1 MPSIARVTFVAML
14 LPVILVGQQQQID
27 RRFHVGVDRP
37 VDIGARTTA
46 TVEPYLAIDPYD
58 PKHMVASVSLANQM
72 GDPRQSDGGGGTITC
87 AALASFDAGETWQRH
102 DFPERSCLDSWV
114 AILRDDHVV
123 FLAQEGSELI
133 TFRSTD
139 GGRTWTERSTSF
151 GRGFDHG
158 TMVVDRRDNA
168 LYVVA
173 SHSVRQ
179 AGGSSRSSVFIARS
193 DDGGATFD
201 TKSDVTPSSLPT
213 FPLSPV
219 VTSTGTLVVPFRN
232 LARSISSMPQPPLD
246 LTWSIAS
253 ADRSRTFSAPS
264 FVADCGSRWSSVAAD
279 ASTGPYKDRIY
290 LTCWD
295 RPMERLYLFTSNDAG
310 SSWSPPT
317 LVSRGYVQNGM
328 VAVSNEG
335 IVGVAWYDGRD
346 DPRGYRAVFRCQH
359 VYFTASLDGGSTFLP
374 EVKVSSA
381 ENCPDTPQNA
391 EAGRRWVAGGD
402 YFGLAAASDGS
413 FRLLWA
419 DSRGGIYQLRSS
431 TVRVVDQSLLGPRR
445 GFLSRPPRPGEAR
458 PDEAGESPPDHGR
471 AIARHACFLSDGGQC
486 QLGWAESAHQA
497 QCRVEDLFVRSLFRS
512 WAHRVSNRT

>member
-1 MPSIARVTFVAML
+1 ML
-14 LPVILVGQQQQID
+14 LPVFLVGQDQQVD
-27 RRFHVGVDRP
+27 RRFQVGVDRP
-37 VDIGARTTA
+37 VDIGARTAA

-87 AALASFDAGETWQRH
+87 AALASFDVGETWQRH
-102 DFPERSCLDSWV
+102 DFPGRSCLDSWV
-114 AILRDDHVV
+114 AILRDGHVV
-123 FLAQEGSELI
+123 FLGQEGSELI

-139 GGRTWTERSTSF
+139 GGRTWADRSTGF

-158 TMVVDRRDNA
+158 SMVVDRRDNA

-173 SHSVRQ
+173 NHTVRQ
-179 AGGSSRSSVFIARS
+179 ADGTSRSSAFIARS

-201 TKSDVTPSSLPT
+201 TRIDVTPLSLPT

-219 VTSTGTLVVPFRN
+219 VMSTGTLVVPFRN
-232 LARSISSMPQPPLD
+232 LARSVWSTPQPPLD

-253 ADRSRTFSAPS
+253 ADRGRTFSAPS

-279 ASTGPYKDRIY
+279 ASTGPYRDRIY

-295 RPMERLYLFTSNDAG
+295 RPMERLYLFTSNDSG

-328 VAVSNEG
+328 VAVNNKG

-359 VYFTASLDGGSTFLP
+359 VYFAASLDGGSSFLP
-374 EVKVSSA
+374 EVRVSSA

-402 YFGLAAASDGS
+402 YFGLAATAEGS

-419 DSRGGIYQLRSS
+419 DSREEIYQLRNS
-431 TVRVVDQSLLGPRR
+431 TVRMVDQP
-445 GFLSRPPRPGEAR
+445 PPRAEENSGLVSTQV
-458 PDEAGESPPDHGR
+458 G
-471 AIARHACFLSDGGQC
+471 LSK
-486 QLGWAESAHQA
+486 
-497 QCRVEDLFVRSLFRS
+497 VRSEGQAGWHKTVAR
-512 WAHRVSNRT
+512 